1 MKKHNHSLKEVSLL
15 IIAFNISSLLLLRTQ
30 TSCFVKI
37 KKSLGRGNKNYFLI
51 ILNRRKGQL
60 LGELRLQR
68 RFRIA
73 PFLKSQ
79 QQLKQCL
86 FLGIFVQKLFKNNL
100 NFWYPHA
107 KKIWNKQMHLCFK
120 SDENN
125 SAIAFTD
132 LLIFGTSDW
141 GLSQILFG
149 QKIPQNIHCAKL
161 ERTKKSF
168 CTEPSLTW
176 PVRLK

>member
-1 MKKHNHSLKEVSLL
+1 
-15 IIAFNISSLLLLRTQ
+15 
-30 TSCFVKI
+30 
-37 KKSLGRGNKNYFLI
+37 
-51 ILNRRKGQL
+51 
-60 LGELRLQR
+60 
-68 RFRIA
+68 
-73 PFLKSQ
+73 
-79 QQLKQCL
+79 
-86 FLGIFVQKLFKNNL
+86 
-100 NFWYPHA
+100 
-107 KKIWNKQMHLCFK
+107 MHLCFK